1 MREDSIHR
9 AQQIDTT
16 EFSYYTSPMAMGK
29 RKRGRQPTM
38 WVTTTNSATA
48 ASRPFHRQV
57 ARDLASPWIEQSE
70 PVTRCMA
77 SSARA
82 IAKAKATYLAPE
94 VRMSEI
100 PA

>member
-1 MREDSIHR
+1 
-9 AQQIDTT
+9 
-16 EFSYYTSPMAMGK
+16 
-29 RKRGRQPTM
+29 
-38 WVTTTNSATA
+38 
-48 ASRPFHRQV
+48 
-57 ARDLASPWIEQSE
+57 
-70 PVTRCMA
+70 MA